1 MIKPIPES
9 AMERRAFQR
18 TSCNRGGLL
27 CIPGSKKLVPYTIR
41 DVSERGLGLKLHDKL
56 DLRPHF
62 LVVEEGSW
70 AVRQCH
76 LLWRE
81 GGFAGAE
88 FLDRTRSPR
97 VAA

>member
-1 MIKPIPES
+1 MIKQIPES
-9 AMERRAFQR
+9 ALERRAIQR
-18 TSCNRGGLL
+18 TNCNRGGLL
-27 CIPGSKKLVPYTIR
+27 CIPGSKKLFPYTIR
-41 DVSERGLGLKLHDKL
+41 DSSEWGIGLKLHSN
-56 DLRPHF
+56 LRLHPHF

-70 AVRQCH
+70 AVRQCR

-88 FLDRTRSPR
+88 FIDRTKSPR